1 MTAAAGAH
9 RTTRLMALS
18 GAAALGLSAA
28 AAAPAW
34 AHDTLISS
42 TPEEGEVLTESPEE
56 IVLEFSGSGLTQGED
71 IPNEILVRDAE
82 GESWETEEPA
92 EVEGSTMS
100 TDLQDSLP
108 NGEYT
113 VTYHV
118 VYSDGHDEELSFD
131 FEVEDPAAIDSSE
144 AQAEEEVEEPSQEEM
159 AEADTPDMAD
169 PAAEEE
175 AAEDAAAQDAA
186 AGEENP
192 AVQDDFPAWAPLVF
206 AGAGVLVVVT
216 VLVLV
221 RQKMK
226 QAENWQ
232 DHSSDDDGSG
242 EGDRD
247 SQ

>member
-1 MTAAAGAH
+1 MTAAADVH
-9 RTTRLMALS
+9 RTSRLLALS

-71 IPNEILVRDAE
+71 IPNEILVRDE
-82 GESWETEEPA
+82 DGESWETEEPA
-92 EVEGSTMS
+92 DVEGSTMS

-118 VYSDGHDEELSFD
+118 VYSDGHDEELSFE

-144 AQAEEEVEEPSQEEM
+144 AQAEAEVEDPSQQER

-169 PAAEEE
+169 SASEG
-175 AAEDAAAQDAA
+175 DAAAQEDAA
-186 AGEENP
+186 QDENI

-232 DHSSDDDGSG
+232 DHSSDDDVSG

-247 SQ
+247 NQ

>member
-1 MTAAAGAH
+1 MTAASGAH
-9 RTTRLMALS
+9 RTSRLLALS
-18 GAAALGLSAA
+18 GAAALGLSAT

-42 TPEEGEVLTESPEE
+42 VPEEGEVLTESPEE

-71 IPNEILVRDAE
+71 IPNEILVRDE
-82 GESWETEEPA
+82 DGESWETEESA
-92 EVEGSTMS
+92 VVEGSTMS

-118 VYSDGHDEELSFD
+118 VYSDGHDEELSFE

-144 AQAEEEVEEPSQEEM
+144 AQADEDEAEEPSQQER
-159 AEADTPDMAD
+159 AEAETPDMAG
-169 PAAEEE
+169 PAAEE
-175 AAEDAAAQDAA
+175 DPAAQDTAA
-186 AGEENP
+186 QDENP
-192 AVQDDFPAWAPLVF
+192 AVQDDFPAWAPIVF
-206 AGAGVLVVVT
+206 AGAGVLVVAT

-226 QAENWQ
+226 QAEKWK
-232 DHSSDDDGSG
+232 DHSSDDDVSG

>member
-1 MTAAAGAH
+1 MTAAADAH
-9 RTTRLMALS
+9 RTSRLLALS

-71 IPNEILVRDAE
+71 IPNEILVRDE
-82 GESWETEEPA
+82 GGESWETEDPA

-118 VYSDGHDEELSFD
+118 VYSDGHDEELSFE

-144 AQAEEEVEEPSQEEM
+144 A
-159 AEADTPDMAD
+159 DTSDMAD
-169 PAAEEE
+169 SASEG
-175 AAEDAAAQDAA
+175 DAAAQEDAA
-186 AGEENP
+186 QDENL

-206 AGAGVLVVVT
+206 AGAGVLVVAT

-232 DHSSDDDGSG
+232 DHSSDDDVSG

-247 SQ
+247 NQ